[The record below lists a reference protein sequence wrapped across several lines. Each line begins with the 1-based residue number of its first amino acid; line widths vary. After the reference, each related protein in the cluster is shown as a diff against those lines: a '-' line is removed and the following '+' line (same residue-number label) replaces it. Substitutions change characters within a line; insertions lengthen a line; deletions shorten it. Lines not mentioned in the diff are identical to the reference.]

1 MRSGG
6 DEVARRESKK
16 ETGRS
21 TGGSRQEPDSETAG
35 TPWKTAQ
42 YFVSPWNYQPEVTS
56 EFSPPATLEIHD
68 VTLRDGEQQA
78 GIEFTPD
85 EKLRIAEK
93 LAEAG
98 VQRIEAGLPAV
109 STADAEAVSR
119 IVRAG
124 LPARIYAFSRCM
136 VEDVKRALDTGV
148 DAIVMEIPSSEHI
161 VKYAYR
167 WEYERALELT
177 IESTRF
183 AHDNGMYV
191 SFFPIDSTRADITT
205 FLNMIEVIARDGHM
219 DSLALV
225 DTFGVL
231 SPQAAAFM
239 TRKVKERIKK
249 PLEAHFHM
257 DFSLGVANTITA
269 VANGVG
275 TAQVSVTG
283 IGERA
288 GNTPL
293 EDTVMALKTMYG
305 IESGIDFTKL
315 FGLSKLVRESA
326 GVSVP
331 LNRSIVGDRLFWVE
345 SGIIAS
351 WVKNVGSERLTEAF
365 PFRPEMVGQSGPEIV
380 LGKGSG
386 LDSVLIWLD
395 KLGLGPASD
404 EQVMAIL
411 QEVKA
416 TSLQKKGLLS
426 EDDFLRIAGA
436 KGVGRALITASP
448 ND

>member
-1 MRSGG
+1 MA
-6 DEVARRESKK
+6 EH
-16 ETGRS
+16 
-21 TGGSRQEPDSETAG
+21 
-35 TPWKTAQ
+35 PWQTDQ
-42 YFVSPWNYQPEVTS
+42 YFVSPWNYQPEVTVD
-56 EFSPPATLEIHD
+56 FSPPAKVEVHD

-85 EKLRIAEK
+85 EKVRIAEK

-109 STADAEAVSR
+109 SPADAEAVRR
-119 IVRAG
+119 IAAAG
-124 LPARIYAFSRCM
+124 LPSRIFAFSRCM
-136 VEDVKRALDTGV
+136 VDDVKRALDTGV
-148 DAIVMEIPSSEHI
+148 SAIVMEIPSSEHI
-161 VKYAYR
+161 IKYAYR
-167 WEYERALELT
+167 WEYERAMELT

-183 AHDNGMYV
+183 AHENGLFV

-231 SPQAAAFM
+231 SPQAAGFM
-239 TRKVKERIKK
+239 TRKVKERISK

-257 DFSLGVANTITA
+257 DFSLGVANTVTA

-275 TAQVSVTG
+275 TVQVSVTG

-305 IESGIDFTKL
+305 IESGIDFSKL
-315 FGLSKLVRESA
+315 YGLSKVVREMA
-326 GVSVP
+326 GVPVP
-331 LNRSIVGDRLFWVE
+331 PNRGIVGDRLFHVE
-345 SGIIAS
+345 SGIIAT

-365 PFRPEMVGQSGPEIV
+365 PYRPEMVGQTGPEIV

-386 LDSVLIWLD
+386 LDSVMIWLD
-395 KLGLGPASD
+395 KLGFPPASD
-404 EQVMAIL
+404 EQTMAIL
-411 QEVKA
+411 LEVKA
-416 TSLQKKGLLS
+416 TSLQKKGLLT
-426 EDDFLRIAGA
+426 EDDFHKIAREVLGTGSNA
-436 KGVGRALITASP
+436 RP
-448 ND
+448 

>member
-1 MRSGG
+1 MADHPWHT
-6 DEVARRESKK
+6 DE
-16 ETGRS
+16 
-21 TGGSRQEPDSETAG
+21 
-35 TPWKTAQ
+35 
-42 YFVSPWNYQPEVTS
+42 YFVSPWNYQDEAMAGFTPPRRIEV
-56 EFSPPATLEIHD
+56 HD

-78 GIEFTPD
+78 GVEFTPD
-85 EKLRIAEK
+85 EKLRIAER

-109 STADAEAVSR
+109 SPADAEAVRR
-119 IVRAG
+119 IAAMG
-124 LPARIYAFSRCM
+124 LPARIFSFSRCM
-136 VEDVKRALDTGV
+136 VDDVKRALDTGV
-148 DAIVMEIPSSEHI
+148 EGIVMEIPSSEHI
-161 VKYAYR
+161 IKYAYR

-183 AHDNGMYV
+183 AHEHGLQV
-191 SFFPIDSTRADITT
+191 SFFPIDSTRADITS

-231 SPQAAAFM
+231 SPNAAAFM
-239 TRKVKERIKK
+239 ARKVRERIDK

-257 DFSLGVANTITA
+257 DFSMGVANTVMA
-269 VANGVG
+269 VLNGVE
-275 TAQVSVTG
+275 TVQVSVTG

-293 EDTVMALKTMYG
+293 EDTVLALKTMYG
-305 IESGIDFTKL
+305 IESGVDFGKL
-315 FGLSKLVRESA
+315 YGLSRLVRDA
-326 GVSVP
+326 ARVTIP
-331 LNRSIVGDRLFWVE
+331 ANRGIVGDRLFWVE

-351 WVKNVGSERLTEAF
+351 WVKNVGSEHLTEAF
-365 PFRPEMVGQSGPEIV
+365 PFRPEFVGQTGPEVV

-395 KLGLGPASD
+395 KTGFGQAS
-404 EQVMAIL
+404 EEEMNAIL

-416 TSLQKKGLLS
+416 TSLQKKDLLD
-426 EDDFLRIAGA
+426 ENDFRKIAESVLRRP
-436 KGVGRALITASP
+436 VPR
-448 ND
+448 

>member
-1 MRSGG
+1 MA
-6 DEVARRESKK
+6 D
-16 ETGRS
+16 
-21 TGGSRQEPDSETAG
+21 Q
-35 TPWKTAQ
+35 PWKTDQ
-42 YFVSPWNYQPEVTS
+42 YFVSPWNYQPEVTA
-56 EFSPPATLEIHD
+56 EFSPPAKLEVHD

-78 GIEFTPD
+78 GVEFTAD
-85 EKLRIAEK
+85 EKVRIAEK

-109 STADAEAVSR
+109 SPSDAMAVKR
-119 IVRAG
+119 IAAAG
-124 LPARIYAFSRCM
+124 LPARIFAFSRCM

-148 DAIVMEIPSSEHI
+148 KAVVMEVPSSEHI
-161 VKYAYR
+161 IKYAYR
-167 WEYERALELT
+167 WEYERAIELT

-183 AHDNGMYV
+183 AHENGMFV

-205 FLNMIEVIARDGHM
+205 FLNMIEIIARDGHM

-239 TRKVKERIKK
+239 TRKVKERIAK

-257 DFSLGVANTITA
+257 DFSLGVANTVTA
-269 VANGVG
+269 VAHGVG
-275 TAQVSVTG
+275 TVQVSVTG

-305 IESGIDFTKL
+305 IESGIDFSKL
-315 FGLSKLVRESA
+315 YGLSKLVRELA
-326 GVSVP
+326 GVPVP
-331 LNRSIVGDRLFWVE
+331 PNRGIVGDRIFHVE

-365 PFRPEMVGQSGPEIV
+365 PFRPEMVGQSGPQIV

-386 LDSVLIWLD
+386 LDSVMIWLD
-395 KLGLGPASD
+395 KLGFPPANE
-404 EQVMAIL
+404 EQTLAIL
-411 QEVKA
+411 TEVKS

-426 EDDFLRIAGA
+426 EDDFRKIAQGVL
-436 KGVGRALITASP
+436 GVGSKA
-448 ND
+448 

>member
-1 MRSGG
+1 M
-6 DEVARRESKK
+6 DMA
-16 ETGRS
+16 
-21 TGGSRQEPDSETAG
+21 QE
-35 TPWKTAQ
+35 PWKTDQ
-42 YFVSPWNYQPEVTS
+42 YFVSPWNYQPEVTAG
-56 EFSPPATLEIHD
+56 FSPPAKLEVHD

-78 GIEFTPD
+78 GVVFTPD
-85 EKLRIAEK
+85 EKVRIAEK

-109 STADAEAVSR
+109 SPGDAEAVRR
-119 IVRAG
+119 IAAAG
-124 LPARIYAFSRCM
+124 LPAKIYAFSRCM
-136 VEDVKRALDTGV
+136 VDDVKRALDTGV
-148 DAIVMEIPSSEHI
+148 EAIVMEIPSSEHI

-167 WEYERALELT
+167 WEYERAMELT
-177 IESTRF
+177 IEATRF
-183 AHDNGMYV
+183 AHENGLYV

-239 TRKVKERIKK
+239 TRKVRERIDK

-257 DFSLGVANTITA
+257 DFSLGVANTVTA

-275 TAQVSVTG
+275 TIQVSVSG

-315 FGLSKLVRESA
+315 YGLSKLVRELA
-326 GVSVP
+326 GVTVP
-331 LNRSIVGDRLFWVE
+331 SNRGIVGDRLFQVE
-345 SGIIAS
+345 SGIIAT
-351 WVKNVGSERLTEAF
+351 WVKNVGSEHLTEAF
-365 PFRPEMVGQSGPEIV
+365 PFRPEMVGQSGPQIV

-386 LDSVLIWLD
+386 LDSVMIWLD
-395 KLGLGPASD
+395 KLGFPPAND
-404 EQVMAIL
+404 EQTMAIL
-411 QEVKA
+411 QEVKS
-416 TSLQKKGLLS
+416 TSLRMKDLLT
-426 EDDFLRIAGA
+426 EDDFRKIAQGVLGA
-436 KGVGRALITASP
+436 SARA
-448 ND
+448 

>member
-1 MRSGG
+1 M
-6 DEVARRESKK
+6 A
-16 ETGRS
+16 
-21 TGGSRQEPDSETAG
+21 QEKH
-35 TPWKTAQ
+35 PWKTDQ
-42 YFVSPWNYQPEVTS
+42 YFVSPWNYQPEVTA
-56 EFSPPATLEIHD
+56 EFAPPAKLEVHD

-78 GIEFTPD
+78 GVEFKAD
-85 EKLRIAEK
+85 EKVRIAEK

-109 STADAEAVSR
+109 SPADAEAVRR
-119 IVRAG
+119 IASAG
-124 LPARIYAFSRCM
+124 LPAQIYAFSRCM
-136 VEDVKRALDTGV
+136 VDDVKRALDTGV
-148 DAIVMEIPSSEHI
+148 KAIVMEIPSSEHI
-161 VKYAYR
+161 MKYAYR

-183 AHDNGMYV
+183 AHENGLFV

-239 TRKVKERIKK
+239 TRKVKERINK

-257 DFSLGVANTITA
+257 DFSLGVANTVTA

-275 TAQVSVTG
+275 TVQVSVTG

-305 IESGIDFTKL
+305 VESGIDLTKL
-315 FGLSKLVRESA
+315 YGLSKLVRDLA
-326 GVSVP
+326 GVPVP
-331 LNRSIVGDRLFWVE
+331 PNRGIVGDRLFHVE

-351 WVKNVGSERLTEAF
+351 WVKNVGSEHLTEAF
-365 PFRPEMVGQSGPEIV
+365 PFRPEMVGQSGPQVV

-386 LDSVLIWLD
+386 LDSVTIWLD
-395 KLGLGPASD
+395 KLGFPPAND
-404 EQVMAIL
+404 EQTLAIL
-411 QEVKA
+411 QEVKS
-416 TSLQKKGLLS
+416 TSLSKKGLLT
-426 EDDFLRIAGA
+426 EDDFRKIAEGVVGA
-436 KGVGRALITASP
+436 PARR
-448 ND
+448 

>member
-1 MRSGG
+1 MT
-6 DEVARRESKK
+6 K
-16 ETGRS
+16 E
-21 TGGSRQEPDSETAG
+21 
-35 TPWKTAQ
+35 PWKSDQ
-42 YFVSPWNYQPEVTS
+42 YFVSPWNYQPEVTAG
-56 EFSPPATLEIHD
+56 FSPPPKVDVHD

-78 GIEFTPD
+78 GIEFQPD
-85 EKLRIAEK
+85 EKVRIAER

-98 VQRIEAGLPAV
+98 VQRIEAGMPAV
-109 STADAEAVSR
+109 SPADAEAVRR
-119 IVRAG
+119 IAAAD
-124 LPARIYAFSRCM
+124 LPARIFSFSRCM

-148 DAIVMEIPSSEHI
+148 EGIVMEIPSSEHI
-161 VKYAYR
+161 IQYAYR

-183 AHDNGMYV
+183 AHENGLFV

-239 TRKVKERIKK
+239 TRKVKERIDK

-257 DFSLGVANTITA
+257 DFSLGVANTVTA

-275 TAQVSVTG
+275 TIQVSVTG
-283 IGERA
+283 VGERA

-293 EDTVMALKTMYG
+293 EDSVVALKTMYG
-305 IESGIDFTKL
+305 IESGIDFSKL
-315 FGLSKLVRESA
+315 YGLSRLVREA
-326 GVSVP
+326 ARVP
-331 LNRSIVGDRLFWVE
+331 VPPNRGIVGDRLFHVE

-351 WVKNVGSERLTEAF
+351 WVKNVGQEHLTEAF
-365 PFRPEMVGQSGPEIV
+365 PFRPEMVGQSGPDIV

-395 KLGLGPASD
+395 RLGLGLASE
-404 EQVMAIL
+404 EQMQEIL

-416 TSLQKKGLLS
+416 TSLKSKGLLD
-426 EDDFLRIAGA
+426 EDAFARIAES
-436 KGVGRALITASP
+436 VLR
-448 ND
+448 

>member
-1 MRSGG
+1 MA
-6 DEVARRESKK
+6 DH
-16 ETGRS
+16 
-21 TGGSRQEPDSETAG
+21 
-35 TPWKTAQ
+35 PWQTHD
-42 YFVSPWNYQPEVTS
+42 YFVSPWNYQDEAMAGFTPPKRIEV
-56 EFSPPATLEIHD
+56 HD

-78 GIEFTPD
+78 GVEFTPD
-85 EKLRIAEK
+85 EKMRIAER

-109 STADAEAVSR
+109 SPADAEAVR
-119 IVRAG
+119 KIAAMG
-124 LPARIYAFSRCM
+124 LPARIFSFSRCM
-136 VEDVKRALDTGV
+136 VDDVKRALDTGV
-148 DAIVMEIPSSEHI
+148 EGIVMEIPSSEHI
-161 VKYAYR
+161 IKYAYR

-183 AHDNGMYV
+183 AHENGLKV

-231 SPQAAAFM
+231 SPNAAAFM
-239 TRKVKERIKK
+239 ARKVRERIDK

-257 DFSLGVANTITA
+257 DFSMGVANTVMA
-269 VANGVG
+269 VLNGVE
-275 TAQVSVTG
+275 TVQVSVTG
-283 IGERA
+283 VGERA

-293 EDTVMALKTMYG
+293 EDTVLSLKTMYG
-305 IESGIDFTKL
+305 IESGIDFSKL
-315 FGLSKLVRESA
+315 YGLSRLVREA
-326 GVSVP
+326 ARVTVP
-331 LNRSIVGDRLFWVE
+331 ANRGIVGDRLFWVE

-351 WVKNVGSERLTEAF
+351 WVKNVGSDYLTEAF
-365 PFRPEMVGQSGPEIV
+365 PFRPEMVGQSGPEVV

-395 KLGLGPASD
+395 RTGFGHATD
-404 EQVMAIL
+404 EEMNAIL

-416 TSLQKKGLLS
+416 ASLQRKGLLEES
-426 EDDFLRIAGA
+426 DFRKIAE
-436 KGVGRALITASP
+436 GVLKRPARA
-448 ND
+448 

>member
-1 MRSGG
+1 MS
-6 DEVARRESKK
+6 DH
-16 ETGRS
+16 
-21 TGGSRQEPDSETAG
+21 
-35 TPWKTAQ
+35 PWKTDQ
-42 YFVSPWNYQPEVTS
+42 YFVSPWNYQPEVTAG
-56 EFSPPATLEIHD
+56 FSPPAKLEVHD

-78 GIEFTPD
+78 GVEFTAD
-85 EKLRIAEK
+85 DKVRIAEK

-109 STADAEAVSR
+109 SPSDAEAVRR
-119 IVRAG
+119 IAAAG
-124 LPARIYAFSRCM
+124 LPAQIYAFSRCM
-136 VEDVKRALDTGV
+136 VDDVKRALDTGV
-148 DAIVMEIPSSEHI
+148 KAIVMEVPSSEHI
-161 VKYAYR
+161 IKYAYR
-167 WEYERALELT
+167 WEYERAIELT
-177 IESTRF
+177 IESTRY
-183 AHDNGMYV
+183 AHENGMHV

-239 TRKVKERIKK
+239 TRKVRERISK

-257 DFSLGVANTITA
+257 DFSLGVANTVTA

-275 TAQVSVTG
+275 TVQVSVTG

-305 IESGIDFTKL
+305 IESGIDFSKL
-315 FGLSKLVRESA
+315 YGLSKLVRELA
-326 GVSVP
+326 GVPVP
-331 LNRSIVGDRLFWVE
+331 SNRGIVGDRLFHVE
-345 SGIIAS
+345 SGIIAT
-351 WVKNVGSERLTEAF
+351 WVKNVGSENLTEAF
-365 PFRPEMVGQSGPEIV
+365 PYRPEMVGQVGPEIV

-395 KLGLGPASD
+395 KLGFPSTSE
-404 EQVMAIL
+404 EQTMAIL
-411 QEVKA
+411 KEVKA
-416 TSLQKKGLLS
+416 MSLQKKGLLN
-426 EDDFLRIAGA
+426 EDDFRKIASGVL
-436 KGVGRALITASP
+436 GVGSKA
-448 ND
+448 

>member
-1 MRSGG
+1 M
-6 DEVARRESKK
+6 AK
-16 ETGRS
+16 E
-21 TGGSRQEPDSETAG
+21 
-35 TPWKTAQ
+35 PWKTDQ
-42 YFVSPWNYQPEVTS
+42 YFVSPWNYQPEVTAG
-56 EFSPPATLEIHD
+56 FSPPAKLEVHD

-78 GIEFTPD
+78 GVVFTPD
-85 EKLRIAEK
+85 EKVRIAEK

-109 STADAEAVSR
+109 SPGDAEAVRR
-119 IVRAG
+119 IAAAG
-124 LPARIYAFSRCM
+124 LPAKIYAFSRCM
-136 VEDVKRALDTGV
+136 VDDVKRALDTGV
-148 DAIVMEIPSSEHI
+148 EAIVMEIPSSEHI

-167 WEYERALELT
+167 WEYERAIELT
-177 IESTRF
+177 IEATRF
-183 AHDNGMYV
+183 AHENGLYV

-239 TRKVKERIKK
+239 TRKVRERIDK

-257 DFSLGVANTITA
+257 DFSLGVANTVTA

-275 TAQVSVTG
+275 TIQVSVSG

-315 FGLSKLVRESA
+315 YGLSKLVRELA
-326 GVSVP
+326 GVTVP
-331 LNRSIVGDRLFWVE
+331 SNRGIVGDRLFQVE
-345 SGIIAS
+345 SGIIAT
-351 WVKNVGSERLTEAF
+351 WVKNVGSEHLTEAF
-365 PFRPEMVGQSGPEIV
+365 PFRPEMVGQSGPHIV

-386 LDSVLIWLD
+386 LDSVMIWLD
-395 KLGLGPASD
+395 KLGFAPADD
-404 EQVMAIL
+404 EQTMAIL
-411 QEVKA
+411 QEVKS
-416 TSLQKKGLLS
+416 TSLRKKDLLT
-426 EDDFLRIAGA
+426 EDDFRKIAQGVLGA
-436 KGVGRALITASP
+436 SARA
-448 ND
+448 

>member
-1 MRSGG
+1 MA
-6 DEVARRESKK
+6 E
-16 ETGRS
+16 
-21 TGGSRQEPDSETAG
+21 QNQ
-35 TPWKTAQ
+35 PWKTDQ
-42 YFVSPWNYQPEVTS
+42 YFVSPWNYQPEVTA
-56 EFSPPATLEIHD
+56 EFSPPAKLEVHD

-78 GIEFTPD
+78 GVEFTAD
-85 EKLRIAEK
+85 EKVRIAEK

-109 STADAEAVSR
+109 SPSDAEAVRR
-119 IVRAG
+119 IAAAG
-124 LPARIYAFSRCM
+124 LPAKIYAFSRCM

-148 DAIVMEIPSSEHI
+148 KAIVMEIPSSEHI

-167 WEYERALELT
+167 WEYERAIELT

-183 AHDNGMYV
+183 AHENGMYV

-205 FLNMIEVIARDGHM
+205 FLNMIEIIARDGHM

-239 TRKVKERIKK
+239 TRKVKERIHK

-257 DFSLGVANTITA
+257 DFSLGVANTVTA
-269 VANGVG
+269 VMNGVG
-275 TAQVSVTG
+275 TVQVSVTG

-305 IESGIDFTKL
+305 VESGIDLSKL
-315 FGLSKLVRESA
+315 YGLSKLVRELA
-326 GVSVP
+326 GVTVP
-331 LNRSIVGDRLFWVE
+331 SNRGIVGDRIFHVE
-345 SGIIAS
+345 SGIIAT
-351 WVKNVGSERLTEAF
+351 WVKNVGTERLTEAF
-365 PFRPEMVGQSGPEIV
+365 PFRPGMVGQADPQIV

-386 LDSVLIWLD
+386 LDSVMIWLD
-395 KLGLGPASD
+395 KLGFPPANE
-404 EQVMAIL
+404 EQTMAIL
-411 QEVKA
+411 QEVKS
-416 TSLQKKGLLS
+416 TSLRKKGLLT
-426 EDDFLRIAGA
+426 EDDFTKIAEGVVGA
-436 KGVGRALITASP
+436 SSRR
-448 ND
+448 

>member
-1 MRSGG
+1 MI
-6 DEVARRESKK
+6 D
-16 ETGRS
+16 
-21 TGGSRQEPDSETAG
+21 Q
-35 TPWKTAQ
+35 PWKTDE
-42 YFVSPWNYQPEVTS
+42 YFVSPWNFQPDVRS
-56 EFSPPATLEIHD
+56 QFSPPDRVDVHD

-78 GIEFTPD
+78 GVEFTPD
-85 EKLRIAEK
+85 EKVRIAEK

-109 STADAEAVSR
+109 SPGDAEAVRR
-119 IVRAG
+119 IAAAG
-124 LPARIYAFSRCM
+124 LPAKIYAFSRCM
-136 VEDVKRALDTGV
+136 IDDVKRALDTGV
-148 DAIVMEIPSSEHI
+148 KAIVMEIPSSEHI

-183 AHDNGMYV
+183 AHENGLQV

-239 TRKVKERIKK
+239 TRKVRERISK

-257 DFSLGVANTITA
+257 DFSLGVANTVTA

-275 TAQVSVTG
+275 TIQVSVTG

-305 IESGIDFTKL
+305 IESGIDLSKL
-315 FGLSKLVRESA
+315 YGLSKLVRELA
-326 GVSVP
+326 RVP
-331 LNRSIVGDRLFWVE
+331 VPPNRAIVGDRLFHVE
-345 SGIIAS
+345 SGIIAT
-351 WVKNVGSERLTEAF
+351 WVKNVGSDHLTEAF
-365 PFRPEMVGQSGPEIV
+365 PFRPEMVGQQGPEIV

-386 LDSVLIWLD
+386 LDSVIIWLD
-395 KLGLGPASD
+395 KLGFPPASD
-404 EQVMAIL
+404 EQTMAIL
-411 QEVKA
+411 REVKA
-416 TSLQKKGLLS
+416 TSLQKKGLLT
-426 EDDFLRIAGA
+426 EDDFARIAEGVVGA
-436 KGVGRALITASP
+436 PSRR
-448 ND
+448 

>member
-1 MRSGG
+1 MP
-6 DEVARRESKK
+6 DE
-16 ETGRS
+16 
-21 TGGSRQEPDSETAG
+21 
-35 TPWKTAQ
+35 PWKTEQ
-42 YFVSPWNYQPEVTS
+42 YFVSPWNYQPEVTA
-56 EFSPPATLEIHD
+56 EYRDKPATIEIHD

-78 GIEFTPD
+78 GVEFTPD
-85 EKLRIAEK
+85 EKVRIAEK

-109 STADAEAVSR
+109 SPGDAEAVRR
-119 IVRAG
+119 IKAAG
-124 LPARIYAFSRCM
+124 LPARIFAFSRCM

-148 DAIVMEIPSSEHI
+148 DSIVMEVPSSEHI
-161 VKYAYR
+161 IKYAYR
-167 WEYERALELT
+167 WEYDRAVELT
-177 IESTRF
+177 VESTRF
-183 AHDNGMYV
+183 AHENGMFV
-191 SFFPIDSTRADITT
+191 SFFPIDSTRAEISS
-205 FLNMIEVIARDGHM
+205 FLNLIEIIARDGHM

-239 TRKVKERIKK
+239 TRKVRERIKQ

-257 DFSLGVANTITA
+257 DFSLGVANTVTA

-275 TAQVSVTG
+275 TVQVSVTG

-305 IESGIDFTKL
+305 VDSGIDCSKL
-315 FGLSKLVRESA
+315 YGLSRLVRELA
-326 GVSVP
+326 GVPVP
-331 LNRSIVGDRLFWVE
+331 PNRGIVGDRIFQVE

-365 PFRPEMVGQSGPEIV
+365 PFRPEMVGQTGPEIV

-395 KLGLGPASD
+395 KMGLGPSSD
-404 EQVMAIL
+404 EQTMAIL
-411 QEVKA
+411 QEVKS
-416 TSLQKKGLLS
+416 TSLQKKGLLT
-426 EDDFLRIAGA
+426 EDDFQRIAT
-436 KGVGRALITASP
+436 GVLGRAG
-448 ND
+448 

>member
-1 MRSGG
+1 MT
-6 DEVARRESKK
+6 D
-16 ETGRS
+16 
-21 TGGSRQEPDSETAG
+21 Q
-35 TPWKTAQ
+35 PWKTDQ

-56 EFSPPATLEIHD
+56 GFSPPSAVEVHD

-78 GIEFTPD
+78 GIEFTAD
-85 EKLRIAEK
+85 EKMRIAER

-109 STADAEAVSR
+109 SPADAEAVRR
-119 IVRAG
+119 IAAAG
-124 LPARIYAFSRCM
+124 LPARVFSFSRCM
-136 VEDVKRALDTGV
+136 VDDVKRALDTGV
-148 DAIVMEIPSSEHI
+148 EGIVMEIPSSEHI
-161 VKYAYR
+161 IKYAYR

-183 AHDNGMYV
+183 AHENGLFV

-239 TRKVKERIKK
+239 TRKVKERVDK

-257 DFSLGVANTITA
+257 DFSLGVANTVTA

-275 TAQVSVTG
+275 TIQVSVTG
-283 IGERA
+283 VGERA

-293 EDTVMALKTMYG
+293 EDSVMALKTMYG
-305 IESGIDFTKL
+305 IESGIDFSKL
-315 FGLSKLVRESA
+315 YGLSRLVREA
-326 GVSVP
+326 ARVAVP
-331 LNRSIVGDRLFWVE
+331 PNRGIVGDRLFHVE

-351 WVKNVGSERLTEAF
+351 WVKNVGQERLTEAF
-365 PFRPEMVGQSGPEIV
+365 PFRPEMVGQTGPEIV

-395 KLGLGPASD
+395 KLGLGPASED
-404 EQVMAIL
+404 QMQAIL
-411 QEVKA
+411 REVKA
-416 TSLQKKGLLS
+416 TSLERKGLLD
-426 EDDFLRIAGA
+426 EDAFVRIAE
-436 KGVGRALITASP
+436 GVLGTAVRNP
-448 ND
+448 GVV

>member
-1 MRSGG
+1 MA
-6 DEVARRESKK
+6 D
-16 ETGRS
+16 
-21 TGGSRQEPDSETAG
+21 Q
-35 TPWKTAQ
+35 PWKTDQ
-42 YFVSPWNYQPEVTS
+42 YFVSPWNYQPEVVGD
-56 EFSPPATLEIHD
+56 FSPPERLDIHD

-78 GIEFTPD
+78 GVEFTPD
-85 EKLRIAEK
+85 DKLRIAEA

-109 STADAEAVSR
+109 SPADAEAVRR
-119 IVRAG
+119 IARAG
-124 LPARIYAFSRCM
+124 LPARIFAFSRCM
-136 VEDVKRALDTGV
+136 VDDVKRALEAGV

-161 VKYAYR
+161 IQYAYR

-183 AHDNGMYV
+183 AHENGLFV

-239 TRKVKERIKK
+239 TRKVRERISK

-257 DFSLGVANTITA
+257 DFGLGVANTVTA
-269 VANGVG
+269 VANGVQ
-275 TAQVSVTG
+275 TVQVSVTG

-293 EDTVMALKTMYG
+293 EDTVMALRTMYG
-305 IESGIDFTKL
+305 IESGLD
-315 FGLSKLVRESA
+315 LSKLYDLSRLVRELA
-326 GVSVP
+326 QVP
-331 LNRSIVGDRLFWVE
+331 VPPNRGIVGDRLFHVE

-351 WVKNVGSERLTEAF
+351 WVKNVGSEHLTEAF
-365 PFRPEMVGQSGPEIV
+365 PFRPEMVGQRGPEVV

-395 KLGLGPASD
+395 KVGLGPAS
-404 EQVMAIL
+404 EEEMTAIL

-416 TSLQKKGLLS
+416 LSLQRKGLLD
-426 EDDFLRIAGA
+426 EDDFRRIAE
-436 KGVGRALITASP
+436 GVLRRPARA
-448 ND
+448 

>member
-1 MRSGG
+1 MA
-6 DEVARRESKK
+6 D
-16 ETGRS
+16 
-21 TGGSRQEPDSETAG
+21 Q
-35 TPWKTAQ
+35 PWKTDQ
-42 YFVSPWNYQPEVTS
+42 YFVSPWNYQPEVTA
-56 EFSPPATLEIHD
+56 EFSPPAKLEVHD

-78 GIEFTPD
+78 GVEFTPD
-85 EKLRIAEK
+85 EKVRIAEK

-109 STADAEAVSR
+109 SPADASAVKR
-119 IVRAG
+119 IAAAG
-124 LPARIYAFSRCM
+124 LPARIFAFSRCM

-148 DAIVMEIPSSEHI
+148 KAVVMEVPSSEHI
-161 VKYAYR
+161 IKYAYR
-167 WEYERALELT
+167 WEYERAIELT

-183 AHDNGMYV
+183 AHENGMFV

-205 FLNMIEVIARDGHM
+205 FLNMIEIIARDGHM

-239 TRKVKERIKK
+239 TKKVKERISK

-257 DFSLGVANTITA
+257 DFSLGVANTVTA
-269 VANGVG
+269 VAHGVG
-275 TAQVSVTG
+275 TVQVSVTG

-305 IESGIDFTKL
+305 IESGIDFSKL
-315 FGLSKLVRESA
+315 YGLSKLVRELA
-326 GVSVP
+326 GVPVP
-331 LNRSIVGDRLFWVE
+331 PNRGIVGDRIFHVE

-365 PFRPEMVGQSGPEIV
+365 PFRPEMVGQTGPQIV

-386 LDSVLIWLD
+386 LDSVMIWLD
-395 KLGLGPASD
+395 KLGFPPANE
-404 EQVMAIL
+404 EQTMAIL
-411 QEVKA
+411 TEVKS

-426 EDDFLRIAGA
+426 EDDFRKIAQGVLGVGA
-436 KGVGRALITASP
+436 KA
-448 ND
+448 

>member
-1 MRSGG
+1 M
-6 DEVARRESKK
+6 DMAK
-16 ETGRS
+16 E
-21 TGGSRQEPDSETAG
+21 
-35 TPWKTAQ
+35 PWKTDQ
-42 YFVSPWNYQPEVTS
+42 YFVSPWNYQPEVTAG
-56 EFSPPATLEIHD
+56 FSPPAKLEVHD

-78 GIEFTPD
+78 GVVFTPD
-85 EKLRIAEK
+85 EKVRIAEK

-109 STADAEAVSR
+109 SPGDAEAVRR
-119 IVRAG
+119 IAAAG
-124 LPARIYAFSRCM
+124 LPAKIYAFSRCM
-136 VEDVKRALDTGV
+136 VDDVKRALDTGV
-148 DAIVMEIPSSEHI
+148 EAIVMEIPSSEHI

-167 WEYERALELT
+167 WEYERAIELT
-177 IESTRF
+177 IEATRF
-183 AHDNGMYV
+183 AHENGLYV

-239 TRKVKERIKK
+239 TRKVRERIDK

-257 DFSLGVANTITA
+257 DFSLGVANTVTA

-275 TAQVSVTG
+275 TVQVSVSG

-315 FGLSKLVRESA
+315 YGLSKLVRELA
-326 GVSVP
+326 GVPVP
-331 LNRSIVGDRLFWVE
+331 PNRGIVGDRLFQVE
-345 SGIIAS
+345 SGIIAT
-351 WVKNVGSERLTEAF
+351 WVKNVGSENLTEAF
-365 PFRPEMVGQSGPEIV
+365 PFRPEMVGQTGPQIV

-386 LDSVLIWLD
+386 LDSVMIWLD
-395 KLGLGPASD
+395 KLGFPPASE
-404 EQVMAIL
+404 EQTMAIL
-411 QEVKA
+411 TEVKS

-426 EDDFLRIAGA
+426 EDDFRKIAQGVL
-436 KGVGRALITASP
+436 GVGSKA
-448 ND
+448 